1 MNCESILFKD
11 TRTVLLVS
19 LSYLNKFS
27 TYVPPYRNHELYLHH
42 TSVGWLLQY
51 GASTSKVIIT
61 TKIFTHLCWCCS
73 SPFIYLLLKFTHHL
87 EHLYFCFQGEI
98 FRTFYQTKHLPKV
111 KHFVVNLNSKSPF
124 GSISG
129 HLPFS
134 ITLENTKKP
143 KVFLFFHG
151 V

>member
-1 MNCESILFKD
+1 M
-11 TRTVLLVS
+11 LLQS
-19 LSYLNKFS
+19 
-27 TYVPPYRNHELYLHH
+27 LYL
-42 TSVGWLLQY
+42 SL
-51 GASTSKVIIT
+51 I
-61 TKIFTHLCWCCS
+61 KIHAPPRALIFS
-73 SPFIYLLLKFTHHL
+73 FG
-87 EHLYFCFQGEI
+87 FCFQGEI

-111 KHFVVNLNSKSPF
+111 KHFVVDLNSKFPF

>member
-1 MNCESILFKD
+1 MFKD
-11 TRTVLLVS
+11 TGTVLLVS
-19 LSYLNKFS
+19 LWYLNKFS

-51 GASTSKVIIT
+51 ECINIKSNNYYKNIYKSVLMLLQSLYLSLI
-61 TKIFTHLCWCCS
+61 KIHAPPR
-73 SPFIYLLLKFTHHL
+73 PFIFSFG
-87 EHLYFCFQGEI
+87 FCLQGEI

-111 KHFVVNLNSKSPF
+111 KHFVVDLNSKSPF